1 MEWLNYH
8 HLLYFWAVAKE
19 GSIVKACEQLRLAQP
34 TVSAQ
39 IRALEESL
47 GDKLFS
53 RAGRRLALTE
63 FGRMVY
69 GYADEIF
76 GLGREL
82 LEVSKGRSSERPLRL
97 VVGISDSLPKA
108 LVHSLL
114 TPVLELKQPVHMIC
128 HEDHPERLLASL
140 ATMELD
146 VALTD
151 APSMPAVRVK
161 TYNHLLGSCGVTLF
175 AAAPL
180 AKKLRGKFPQSLDG
194 VPFLVPLEN
203 STLRRSLDQWFDSNR
218 IRPRLVGEFQDSALA
233 KAFGQAGIGVFAAP
247 TAVEEPVKKNYG
259 VLPVGRIETL
269 VEHYYAI
276 SVERKFK
283 HPAVLAILHA
293 ARQELFPSRKPAPVE
308 GVS

>member
-8 HLLYFWAVAKE
+8 HLLYFWVVAKE
-19 GSIVKACEQLRLAQP
+19 GSIVKACDQLRLAQP

-39 IRALEESL
+39 IRALEDSL
-47 GDKLFS
+47 GEKLFS
-53 RAGRRLALTE
+53 RAGRSLVLTE
-63 FGRMVY
+63 FGRMVF

-82 LEVSKGRSSERPLRL
+82 LEVSKGGSPERPLRL
-97 VVGISDSLPKA
+97 VVGISDSLPKS

-114 TPVLELKQPVHMIC
+114 TPALEMKEPVHLIC
-128 HEDHPERLLASL
+128 HEDHPERLLAAL
-140 ATMELD
+140 ATMDLD

-161 TYNHLLGSCGVTLF
+161 TYNHLLGSCGVSLF
-175 AAAPL
+175 AAPAL
-180 AKKLRGKFPQSLDG
+180 ARKMRGKFPQSLNG
-194 VPFLVPLEN
+194 MPFLVPLES
-203 STLRRSLDQWFDSNR
+203 STLRRSLDQWFESTG

-247 TAVEEPVKKNYG
+247 TAVEQSVKKNYG
-259 VLPVGRIETL
+259 VVAVGRIDTVL
-269 VEHYYAI
+269 EHYYAI

-283 HPAVLAILHA
+283 HPAVLAILQS
-293 ARQELFPSRKPAPVE
+293 AREELFPTRKPAPVA
-308 GVS
+308 V